1 MSQLK
6 VSRTE
11 QKSSWVSGLAA
22 ALIVIAALVLYYTL
36 VDQSMLVRLA
46 VLFGGIAAAV
56 IMMAISPYGRH
67 FIAYVKD
74 SWYEV
79 KKVVWPT
86 RKETT
91 QMTLVVFGFVVIMS
105 LFLWIADKLIEWLV
119 FSVFLGW
126 K

>member
-1 MSQLK
+1 MSQQTA
-6 VSRTE
+6 SNSE
-11 QKSSWVSGLAA
+11 EKSSWVIWLAA
-22 ALIVIAALVLYYTL
+22 LVVVAALVLYYTL
-36 VDQSMLVRLA
+36 ADQSLVIRLA

-56 IMMAISPYGRH
+56 LIVAISPDGRR
-67 FIAYVKD
+67 FIAYSKD

-86 RKETT
+86 RKETN
-91 QMTLVVFGFVVIMS
+91 QMTLVVFGFVLVMS

>member
-1 MSQLK
+1 MSQQTA
-6 VSRTE
+6 SHSE
-11 QKSSWVSGLAA
+11 EKSSWVSVLA
-22 ALIVIAALVLYYTL
+22 ALIVVAALVLYYTL
-36 VDQSMLVRLA
+36 IDQSLLVRLA
-46 VLFGGIAAAV
+46 VLFGGIAIAV
-56 IMMAISPYGRH
+56 LIVAISPDGRR
-67 FIAYVKD
+67 FIAYSKD

-91 QMTLVVFGFVVIMS
+91 QMTLVVFGFVLIMAV
-105 LFLWIADKLIEWLV
+105 FLWIADKLIEWLV

>member
-1 MSQLK
+1 
-6 VSRTE
+6 
-11 QKSSWVSGLAA
+11 
-22 ALIVIAALVLYYTL
+22 
-36 VDQSMLVRLA
+36 LA

-56 IMMAISPYGRH
+56 LIVAISPDGRR
-67 FIAYVKD
+67 FIHYAKD

-91 QMTLVVFGFVVIMS
+91 QMTLVVFGFVLIMS

>member
-1 MSQLK
+1 MSQQIA
-6 VSRTE
+6 SQTE
-11 QKSSWVSGLAA
+11 EKSSWISILA
-22 ALIVIAALVLYYTL
+22 ALIVVAALVLYYTL
-36 VDQSMLVRLA
+36 ADQSMFVRLA
-46 VLFGGIAAAV
+46 VLFGGITAAV
-56 IMMAISPYGRH
+56 LIVAFSPDGRR
-67 FIAYVKD
+67 FIAYAKD